1 MLELKPIT
9 QTEDELEG
17 CTEFYYKMDKG
28 IIQTTL
34 VESKYKNIEM
44 EISVRVKSA
53 VQLHR
58 VSVMFFFFW

>member
-44 EISVRVKSA
+44 EISVTK
-53 VQLHR
+53 
-58 VSVMFFFFW
+58 

>member
-17 CTEFYYKMDKG
+17 RTEFYYKMDKG

-44 EISVRVKSA
+44 EISVTE
-53 VQLHR
+53 
-58 VSVMFFFFW
+58 

>member
-9 QTEDELEG
+9 KTEDELEG

-34 VESKYKNIEM
+34 VESKYKNRDGNKRH
-44 EISVRVKSA
+44 RVKSA

-58 VSVMFFFFW
+58 VSVMFCFFL